1 MAAKTTDWRPGPT
14 VCRCCLSEGCY
25 KDISTEY
32 FWMGKREVYAEML
45 SETLNLSVSVISVW
59 SYHGD
64 HFIVGDGF
72 VIDGGVVETC
82 AALLRLRELRALVL
96 VGLYK
101 SILPRAAEARHL
113 LSIMF
118 LCWLRHLRFDEMN
131 QNLGQVLLR
140 TWRNT
145 MNDNVY
151 PSLHEQLFSIV
162 FFLLGP
168 SKCMLFEPWY
178 YTISCLFSFSSQ
190 QNSSNFIIILFLV

>member
-140 TWRNT
+140 TWRSIFTWTIVFYCIFFVRTFKMYAFWT
-145 MNDNVY
+145 MILYNI
-151 PSLHEQLFSIV
+151 LCV
-162 FFLLGP
+162 FFLI
-168 SKCMLFEPWY
+168 STKC
-178 YTISCLFSFSSQ
+178 
-190 QNSSNFIIILFLV
+190 